1 VDYRADKRVFSV
13 WLKNEMHD
21 RLRALVARLRAEHG
35 AKAVSAQGLIEE
47 AINDLFKKYGEPPVE

>member
-1 VDYRADKRVFSV
+1 VFSV
-13 WLKNEMHD
+13 WLKNETHD
-21 RLRALVARLRAEHG
+21 RLRGLVARLRAEHG